1 MDKLGINP
9 GYLLQQIINFVIL
22 FLVLR
27 AWVYKPLINMLE
39 KRRATIAKGLED
51 ARVAA
56 EARANAESEAE
67 KLLADAQAKAGQAIR
82 EASDRADQVAKE
94 IRAQLD
100 ADADKAKTAAL
111 AEATEERNRML
122 GELRGQVAAL
132 AIAAAQKL
140 VGEALDEK
148 RQHTLLQE
156 FFSGVKA
163 GKVVVLDGKTI
174 QGTSANITS
183 ALPLSSDEKES
194 VQKDVLSKLGSGA
207 TVTYSVDPSILGG
220 LVIKVGD
227 KLIDGSVAGQ
237 LDNLKQT
244 IL

>member
-1 MDKLGINP
+1 MEKLGINL
-9 GYLLQQIINFVIL
+9 GYLLVQIFNFIVL

-56 EARANAESEAE
+56 EARANAESEAG
-67 KLLADAQAKAGQAIR
+67 KLLTEAQSKAGQVIR
-82 EASDRADQVAKE
+82 DASERADQVAKE
-94 IRAQLD
+94 IRTQVEGD
-100 ADADKAKTAAL
+100 ASQAKAAAL
-111 AEATEERNRML
+111 AEAKDERDRML
-122 GELRGQVAAL
+122 SELRGQVAAL

-148 RQHTLLQE
+148 KQHSLLQE

-163 GKVVVLDGKTI
+163 GKVVVLEGQSI
-174 QGTSANITS
+174 QGTTATVTS
-183 ALPLSSDEKES
+183 ALPLSAEEKTTI
-194 VQKDVLSKLGSGA
+194 QKDVLAKLGNEAS
-207 TVTYSVDPSILGG
+207 VTYTVDPSILGG

-227 KLIDGSVAGQ
+227 KLIDGSVSGQ
-237 LDNLKQT
+237 LVNLKQT
-244 IL
+244 IA